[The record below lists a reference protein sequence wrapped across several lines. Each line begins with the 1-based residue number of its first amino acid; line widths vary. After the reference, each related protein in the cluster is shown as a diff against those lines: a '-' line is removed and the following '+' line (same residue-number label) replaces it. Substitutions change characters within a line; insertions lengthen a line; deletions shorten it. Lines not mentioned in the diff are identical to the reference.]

1 MKSVLSLSLI
11 LFYFFLG
18 SQNLSSQSYCLP
30 STSCSSAPKICM
42 NGFRYYI
49 DASNASSS
57 NAATTPNCYGSKEKK
72 LQQFIAFAPTT
83 SQLKIQIDVVNPIKG
98 TILEAAIFDNCAV
111 GSMPLSC
118 DTSSSSVTVGQNV
131 NFVPGQTYI
140 LMIAGINGMKTDY
153 QISVSPNDAIPGPNG
168 PIAPN
173 ILSISGKDPL
183 ECPDQI
189 ADYSTILN
197 DCAVTYNWIVESG
210 QAVFV
215 DDLSG
220 NYTDNDPTNP
230 MTNISITGPKR
241 NNVKLKFLETGPVKL
256 CVQGSNGCQST
267 SKVCK
272 TITIKRPPDRNLS
285 FILCAQDSVLV
296 NDTIPGG
303 PFPPGFPCR
312 TAEKY
317 DVEKID
323 NNGCKYTIKLSVTQ
337 MCTDVY
343 NNSDLCECRNI
354 RPFLLDTSMT
364 EYCLKNLTKFGK
376 EFDDTLNT
384 SNLNVKR
391 TFLLTDYNTAKGVTT
406 FLDTSKNGVFNYNP
420 SLITG
425 KTYYISS
432 VVGEQLLNGAI
443 NFQSPQ
449 KCLLIACKPIRFLD
463 APTAAS
469 PPYAKVCGKTA
480 QLNATSTN
488 GIGKW
493 VVVIKPTNATYQFLP
508 NENDPNAQLS
518 VSVKGTYVL
527 RWIVNNGSCSDS
539 SESILNILDK
549 PSYSNL
555 ALKCNPSGTSYTVN
569 FKINGTPPYKLL
581 KGSSIGFITGSTY
594 ISFPVTNGKPYQVF
608 IKDAQNCDTLILK
621 GSYSCPTLGEV
632 DAKDRD
638 NEFTPTDKKFSFSI
652 SPNPT
657 KSDININL
665 SKPISGELFIRN
677 IEGKLVK
684 QIKINVDQK
693 EINIPCQ
700 EYANGYYSC
709 QILYEGEFY
718 SNNFII
724 NKNL

>member
-1 MKSVLSLSLI
+1 
-11 LFYFFLG
+11 
-18 SQNLSSQSYCLP
+18 
-30 STSCSSAPKICM
+30 
-42 NGFRYYI
+42 
-49 DASNASSS
+49 
-57 NAATTPNCYGSKEKK
+57 
-72 LQQFIAFAPTT
+72 
-83 SQLKIQIDVVNPIKG
+83 
-98 TILEAAIFDNCAV
+98 
-111 GSMPLSC
+111 
-118 DTSSSSVTVGQNV
+118 
-131 NFVPGQTYI
+131 
-140 LMIAGINGMKTDY
+140 
-153 QISVSPNDAIPGPNG
+153 
-168 PIAPN
+168 
-173 ILSISGKDPL
+173 
-183 ECPDQI
+183 
-189 ADYSTILN
+189 
-197 DCAVTYNWIVESG
+197 
-210 QAVFV
+210 
-215 DDLSG
+215 
-220 NYTDNDPTNP
+220 
-230 MTNISITGPKR
+230 
-241 NNVKLKFLETGPVKL
+241 
-256 CVQGSNGCQST
+256 
-267 SKVCK
+267 
-272 TITIKRPPDRNLS
+272 
-285 FILCAQDSVLV
+285 
-296 NDTIPGG
+296 
-303 PFPPGFPCR
+303 
-312 TAEKY
+312 
-317 DVEKID
+317 
-323 NNGCKYTIKLSVTQ
+323 
-337 MCTDVY
+337 
-343 NNSDLCECRNI
+343 
-354 RPFLLDTSMT
+354 
-364 EYCLKNLTKFGK
+364 
-376 EFDDTLNT
+376 
-384 SNLNVKR
+384 
-391 TFLLTDYNTAKGVTT
+391 
-406 FLDTSKNGVFNYNP
+406 
-420 SLITG
+420 
-425 KTYYISS
+425 
-432 VVGEQLLNGAI
+432 
-443 NFQSPQ
+443 
-449 KCLLIACKPIRFLD
+449 LD

-469 PPYAKVCGKTA
+469 PPYAKVCGKVA
-480 QLNATSTN
+480 QLNATGTN

-527 RWIVNNGSCSDS
+527 RWIVTNGSCSDS

-693 EINIPCQ
+693 EIYIPCQ
-700 EYANGYYSC
+700 DYANGYYSC